1 MAEKM
6 IENNK
11 VSVIGEIV
19 SGFTFSHEVF
29 GEGFY
34 VVDVAVS
41 RLSEQ
46 ADIIP
51 LMISERLIHVQ
62 EDYRGCTVE
71 AIGQFRSYNRHE
83 GAKNRL
89 VLSVFVREI
98 NFMEE
103 FTDYTKTNQ
112 IFLDGYICKLPVYR
126 KTPLGRE
133 IADLLL
139 AVNRPYGK
147 SDYIPCICWGRNARF
162 ASNFTVGARCEIWG
176 RIQSREYMKRISE
189 EDAEKRIAY
198 EVSVSEIRVKEEKIA
213 KNEET

>member
-83 GAKNRL
+83 EKKNRL
-89 VLSVFVREI
+89 VLSVFVRE
-98 NFMEE
+98 MEFVDE
-103 FTDYTKTNQ
+103 IPEGEKSNQ
-112 IFLDGYICKLPVYR
+112 IFLDGYICKEPIYR

-133 IADLLL
+133 IADLLI
-139 AVNRPYGK
+139 AVNRSYGK

-162 ASNFTVGARCEIWG
+162 ASGFEIGGHVQVYG
-176 RIQSREYMKRISE
+176 RIQSREYVKKLSE
-189 EDAEKRIAY
+189 TEVEHRVAY
-198 EVSVSEIRVKEEKIA
+198 EVSVSKI
-213 KNEET
+213 EYL